1 MVLTMGHHTVFNDR
15 YVGIVNNMN
24 QYTFHIL
31 GCGAIGSSAA
41 QQLIRMGGI
50 NFILYDKD
58 KVEDVN
64 IGVSQFDTRHIGIM
78 KSVALMNMM
87 MEINSNAIIECK
99 PFTFVKLYPYGNDIV
114 VLGFDSMKSRIEA
127 VELVLKERNNSIL
140 CLIDGR
146 MGAET
151 YQQYNFPN
159 PTVDRY
165 TKTWYP
171 DDQGSE
177 EPCNAKATSYC
188 SNMSGSFIVNAIRK
202 FITRQPMEKEILF
215 HFPTMMLDTK

>member
-1 MVLTMGHHTVFNDR
+1 MINSR
-15 YVGIVNNMN
+15 YEGIVDNLHE
-24 QYTFHIL
+24 YTFHIL

-41 QQLIRMGGI
+41 QQLIRMGGVS
-50 NFILYDKD
+50 FILYDMD

-64 IGVSQFDTRHIGIM
+64 IGVSQFDSRHLGQM
-78 KSVALMNMM
+78 KAVALMTIM
-87 MEINSNAIIECK
+87 MEINKGANIECQ
-99 PFTFVKLYPYGNDIV
+99 PVRFTELIAYGNDIV
-114 VLGFDSMKSRIEA
+114 VLGFDNMISRLEA
-127 VELVLKERNNSIL
+127 VECILKGKHSIV

-151 YQQYNFPN
+151 YQQYNFPSPN
-159 PTVDRY
+159 IHKY
-165 TKTWYP
+165 TKTWYS
-171 DDQGSE
+171 DKEGSE

-202 FITRQPMEKEILF
+202 FTTKQPMEKEILF